1 MRAYRVVVVDDE
13 DIVREAVRAS
23 IPWNRYQVEVVAS
36 LANAPDAISWL
47 EHDQADL
54 VITDIRMPVIDGLA
68 LVEILRAKNPDME
81 FIIISGYADF
91 EYARQAMRF
100 GVRDYLLKPVDT
112 NTLINAVC
120 KARDEWE
127 MQHESSEQAE
137 RNLTTRQFSPTVS
150 RLLSI
155 LDEEIANE
163 ELSLKWISRQKM
175 FLNENYLGKLF
186 QKETGQRFTAY
197 MYEQRMLLAKRLMI
211 NDPDI
216 FIQELARK
224 TGYGDNAQY
233 FSITFKKFTGLSPT
247 EYRKQLLQMKYVF
260 ADPEN

>member
-1 MRAYRVVVVDDE
+1 MKAYRVLVVDDE
-13 DIVREAVRAS
+13 AIVREAIKSS
-23 IPWNRYQVEVVAS
+23 IPWEQYQIEIAS
-36 LANAPDAISWL
+36 CMANAPDAIAWL
-47 EHDQADL
+47 EREHVDL

-68 LVEILRAKNPDME
+68 LVEILRAKYQEMD

-91 EYARQAMRF
+91 EYARHAMRF

-112 NTLINAVC
+112 NTLVNAVC

-127 MQHESSEQAE
+127 LQHDGRQLPAS
-137 RNLTTRQFSPTVS
+137 RQFSPTVT
-150 RLLSI
+150 RLLAI

-163 ELSLKWISRQKM
+163 ALSLKWISHQIM

-197 MYEQRMLLAKRLMI
+197 MYEQRMLLAKRLI
-211 NDPDI
+211 SNNPDI
-216 FIQELARK
+216 LIQEIARK

-233 FSITFKKFTGLSPT
+233 FSIAFKKYTGLSPSD
-247 EYRKQLLQMKYVF
+247 YRKQLLI
-260 ADPEN
+260 NG

>member
-1 MRAYRVVVVDDE
+1 MRTFRVLVADDE
-13 DIVREAVRAS
+13 EIVRKAIKGS
-23 IPWNRYQVEVVAS
+23 IPWEQHEVEIVFCA
-36 LANAPDAISWL
+36 ANAPEAISWL
-47 EHDQADL
+47 EHDTADL

-68 LVEILRAKNPDME
+68 LVEILRSKYRDME

-127 MQHESSEQAE
+127 AQNRGEQPLSAQA
-137 RNLTTRQFSPTVS
+137 LSPTVS

-163 ELSLKWISRQKM
+163 ELSLKWISHSKM

-186 QKETGQRFTAY
+186 QKETGRRFTAY
-197 MYEQRMLLAKRLMI
+197 MYEQRMLLAKRLLS
-211 NDPDI
+211 NDPDMLI
-216 FIQELARK
+216 SQIAQK
-224 TGYGDNAQY
+224 TGYCDNAQY
-233 FSITFKKFTGLSPT
+233 FSIAFKKFTGFTPS
-247 EYRKQLLQMKYVF
+247 EFRKNIGK
-260 ADPEN
+260 

>member
-1 MRAYRVVVVDDE
+1 MRSYRVMVVDDE
-13 DIVREAVRAS
+13 DIVREAIKSS
-23 IPWNRYQVEVVAS
+23 IPWEQYQVEVVACA
-36 LANAPDAISWL
+36 ANAPDAIAWL

-54 VITDIRMPVIDGLA
+54 IITDIRMPVIDGLA

-100 GVRDYLLKPVDT
+100 GVRDYLLKPVDM
-112 NTLINAVC
+112 NTLVNAVC

-127 MQHESSEQAE
+127 VQHEIDPQGDH
-137 RNLTTRQFSPTVS
+137 NHITRQFSPTVS
-150 RLLSI
+150 RILNL

-163 ELSLKWISRQKM
+163 GLSLKWISRQKM

-197 MYEQRMLLAKRLMI
+197 MYEQRMLLAKRLMSA
-211 NDPDI
+211 NPDI
-216 FIQELARK
+216 LIQEIAQK
-224 TGYGDNAQY
+224 TGYGENAQY
-233 FSITFKKFTGLSPT
+233 FSIAFKKYTGLSPS
-247 EYRKQLLQMKYVF
+247 EYKKQLLQMRYI
-260 ADPEN
+260 